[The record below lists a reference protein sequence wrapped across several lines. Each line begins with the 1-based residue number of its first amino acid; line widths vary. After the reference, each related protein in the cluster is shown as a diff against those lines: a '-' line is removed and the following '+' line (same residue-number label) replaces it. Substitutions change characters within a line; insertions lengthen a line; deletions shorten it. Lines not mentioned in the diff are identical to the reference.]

1 MSKRTGNT
9 KPNNQVRS
17 QKMSEAG
24 EEKTIALEAIS
35 EVLSGL
41 MANAAQGGDPGL
53 VQGVK
58 NVRELTRVQ
67 KSKGAKPVPGTG
79 CWAQGLMAFRRYQ
92 KNLNLAFVGGDAPAF
107 FMSLDKL
114 ILLVERMHDPKRQ
127 TVILQNCS
135 EDSESE
141 NARGQVLAKFN
152 MGYPCLQ
159 VNWGDKGIVIEG
171 EDEISKR
178 VYYYVNP
185 DELMLYY
192 LAAKAQ
198 MKGGSQLEE
207 LLIANEGLRK
217 YNIPTNPL
225 DPGAE

>member
-1 MSKRTGNT
+1 
-9 KPNNQVRS
+9 
-17 QKMSEAG
+17 
-24 EEKTIALEAIS
+24 
-35 EVLSGL
+35 
-41 MANAAQGGDPGL
+41 
-53 VQGVK
+53 
-58 NVRELTRVQ
+58 
-67 KSKGAKPVPGTG
+67 
-79 CWAQGLMAFRRYQ
+79 
-92 KNLNLAFVGGDAPAF
+92 
-107 FMSLDKL
+107 
-114 ILLVERMHDPKRQ
+114 MHDPKRQ

-178 VYYYVNP
+178 AYYYVNP
-185 DELMLYY
+185 DELLLYY
-192 LAAKAQ
+192 LAAKVQ